1 MVKKWYTGDMNPQ
14 HSTQDQC
21 AYNVFALA
29 GIHNMTGVSISKCE
43 DNPSP
48 SGIKAGCM
56 PKDEV
61 YYSIDYR
68 CYRVNLVL
76 STHSP
81 IDHVSIEFL
90 KIDPSKTNYQ
100 KKDLTDKE
108 IADVRVVFPTAKTIT
123 FTHEGYDPTVR
134 ELELLSLS
142 NADCP
147 NQKLDDAATKS
158 LLATELQKAV
168 NLLKTL

>member
-1 MVKKWYTGDMNPQ
+1 MNPQ

-100 KKDLTDKE
+100 KNDLTDKE

-134 ELELLSLS
+134 ELELLTLDSKI
-142 NADCP
+142 NP
-147 NQKLDDAATKS
+147 NVKIDDPTTQKL
-158 LLATELQKAV
+158 LADTLQKAV
-168 NLLKTL
+168 DLTKTL